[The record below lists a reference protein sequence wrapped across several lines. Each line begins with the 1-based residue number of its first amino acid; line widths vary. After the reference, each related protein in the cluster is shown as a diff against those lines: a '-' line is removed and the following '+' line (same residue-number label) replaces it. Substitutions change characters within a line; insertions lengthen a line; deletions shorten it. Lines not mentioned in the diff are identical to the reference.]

1 MTLKK
6 TTKFSKFFSKFKK
19 KQEKLKKLNLVKKK
33 EKKYQERTGDI
44 EFSKEFG
51 ELFSDYEEE
60 EENKITPK
68 FIIDF
73 ESTEN

>member
-19 KQEKLKKLNLVKKK
+19 KQEKLKNLNLVKKQ
-33 EKKYQERTGDI
+33 EKKYQDRTGDI

-73 ESTEN
+73 ESIEN